1 MTVVEYLSQ
10 IHFIEKKIEQLTIRA
25 AEFERLSFSVPSV
38 SFDRVR
44 VDCARNLDAPFVKWL
59 VKKDEVDDEI
69 KKLKLKAEKL
79 KAEIFALID
88 QIDDEQCKNIL
99 IMRYLN
105 NLSWEQI
112 ATEMY
117 MSLSTVKRLHGKAK
131 SLIQVPEKQT

>member
-38 SFDRVR
+38 SFDRDR

-59 VKKDEVDDEI
+59 QKKDEVDDKI

-79 KAEIFALID
+79 KAEIFCVID
-88 QIDDEQCKNIL
+88 QIEDEQCKNIL

-105 NLSWEQI
+105 RLSWEQI

-117 MSLSTVKRLHGKAK
+117 MSLSTVKRWHKT
-131 SLIQVPEKQT
+131 SLSLLKIQ

>member
-88 QIDDEQCKNIL
+88 QIEDEQCKNIL

-105 NLSWEQI
+105 RLSWEQI

-117 MSLSTVKRLHGKAK
+117 MSLSTVKRWHKTGL
-131 SLIQVPEKQT
+131 SLLKIQ

>member
-38 SFDRVR
+38 SFDRIR

-59 VKKDEVDDEI
+59 QKKDEVDDEI

-88 QIDDEQCKNIL
+88 QIEDEQCKNIL

-105 NLSWEQI
+105 RLSWEQI

-117 MSLSTVKRLHGKAK
+117 MSLSTVKRWHKTGL
-131 SLIQVPEKQT
+131 SLLKIQ